1 MDPQDSAS
9 RVTSI
14 LTNNNNQNNTEVS
27 ENNTDDNTRSS
38 DTNQNSSAKMA
49 SSSSME
55 EEQSLQECEAYVQH
69 HRIQQILKDCIVQL
83 CVSRP
88 DNPISF
94 LREYFQKLEQE
105 TAKSPKTAPMSP
117 DDMDDVESPALQVQP
132 PGRRRG
138 AISAEPIREEDIES
152 YVKKVVPKDYKTM
165 ASLSKAIAK
174 NVLFSHLDENER
186 SDIFDAMFP
195 VNAMPGEVIIQQGD
209 EGDNFY
215 IIDTG
220 DVEVYVNGEK
230 VVQIGEGGSFGEL
243 ALIYGTPRAATVK
256 ASTGTD
262 VKLWGIDR
270 DSYRRILMGSTI
282 RKRKMYEEFLS
293 KVSILENLDKWERLT
308 VADALEAVSFED
320 GDVVVTQG
328 ESGNDFFIILD
339 GSAIV
344 TQFRNEG
351 DEGVE
356 VGRLGPSDYFGE
368 IALLLDRPRA
378 ATVTARGPL
387 KCVKLDRGRFERVL
401 GPCSEILKRNIQQ
414 YNSYVSLSV

>member
-1 MDPQDSAS
+1 VA
-9 RVTSI
+9 T
-14 LTNNNNQNNTEVS
+14 
-27 ENNTDDNTRSS
+27 
-38 DTNQNSSAKMA
+38 
-49 SSSSME
+49 
-55 EEQSLQECEAYVQH
+55 
-69 HRIQQILKDCIVQL
+69 
-83 CVSRP
+83 
-88 DNPISF
+88 
-94 LREYFQKLEQE
+94 
-105 TAKSPKTAPMSP
+105 
-117 DDMDDVESPALQVQP
+117 
-132 PGRRRG
+132 
-138 AISAEPIREEDIES
+138 

-195 VNAMPGEVIIQQGD
+195 VSAIPGEVIIQQGD

-215 IIDTG
+215 IIDSG
-220 DVEVYVNGEK
+220 EVEVYVNGEK
-230 VVQIGEGGSFGEL
+230 MVTIGEGGSFGEL

-256 ASTGTD
+256 ASSATD

-308 VADALEAVSFED
+308 VADSLEAVSFED
-320 GDVVVTQG
+320 ESVVVKQG
-328 ESGNDFFIILD
+328 EQGNDFFIIVE
-339 GSAIV
+339 GTAIV
-344 TQFRNEG
+344 TQYRNDTDQSEQ
-351 DEGVE
+351 EPVE

-368 IALLLDRPRA
+368 IALILDRPRA